1 MRMNTLVLA
10 ALALIPLLPVAAK
23 AEDAPKASDSE
34 KIDSLLVM
42 QKQVVRTIKNDPLEG
57 KTFGVEANIA
67 RLLLAGNVLSFS
79 GGFSLFGVDRNAEIA
94 FPFYYG
100 RSETED
106 FDNENTLSNIDFTE
120 ITQDIHYRYF
130 LGNTQNG
137 FYLSAFARGAY
148 LDGVLGE
155 WAFDNIGDTTGAA
168 KDSRDTETKLGL
180 GVGLGYRFFSYKGLY
195 WGTSLN
201 IGRYVLGE
209 SDRFRG
215 AFLSLDADEEVIIDV
230 ELLKF
235 GWAF

>member
-1 MRMNTLVLA
+1 MRMNTFVLA
-10 ALALIPLLPVAAK
+10 ALALIPLLPNAAK
-23 AEDAPKASDSE
+23 AEDAHKVSDSE
-34 KIDSLLVM
+34 KIDSILVM
-42 QKQVVRTIKNDPLEG
+42 QKQVVRTIKNDPLTG
-57 KTFGVEANIA
+57 KTFGVELNIA
-67 RLLLAGNVLSFS
+67 RLLLATEILSVS
-79 GGFSLFGVDRNAEIA
+79 GGFSLFNVDRDAEIA

-100 RSETED
+100 KSEAQD
-106 FDNENTLSNIDFTE
+106 FEAGYSDIDFTE
-120 ITQDIHYRYF
+120 ITQDVHYRYF

-155 WAFDNIGDTTGAA
+155 YVFDNIGDTTGTARDA
-168 KDSRDTETKLGL
+168 RDTEAKLGL

-201 IGRYVLGE
+201 LGRYVIGE

-215 AFLSLDADEEVIIDV
+215 SFFSVDADNETIIDV

>member
-1 MRMNTLVLA
+1 MRMNTFVLA
-10 ALALIPLLPVAAK
+10 ALALMPLLPIAAK
-23 AEDAPKASDSE
+23 AEDAPKVSDSE
-34 KIDSLLVM
+34 KIDSILVM
-42 QKQVVRTIKNDPLEG
+42 QKQVVRTIKNDPLTG
-57 KTFGVEANIA
+57 KNFGVELNIA
-67 RLLLAGNVLSFS
+67 RLLLAKDVISVS
-79 GGFSLFGVDRNAEIA
+79 GGFSLFNVDRDAEIS

-100 RSETED
+100 KSEAND
-106 FDNENTLSNIDFTE
+106 FEAGFGDIDFTE

-137 FYLSAFARGAY
+137 FYLSGFARGAY
-148 LDGVLGE
+148 LDGVLGNYV
-155 WAFDNIGDTTGAA
+155 FDNLGDTTGSARDA
-168 KDSRDTETKLGL
+168 RDTEIKLGV

-201 IGRYVLGE
+201 VGRYLIGE

-215 AFLSLDADEEVIIDV
+215 SYFGLDADEETIIDV

>member
-1 MRMNTLVLA
+1 MRMNMMVLA
-10 ALALIPLLPVAAK
+10 ALALIPLLPAAAK
-23 AEDAPKASDSE
+23 AEDAPKVSDSE
-34 KIDSLLVM
+34 KIDSILVM

-57 KTFGVEANIA
+57 KKFGVELNIA
-67 RLLLAGNVLSFS
+67 RLLLAKEIISVS
-79 GGFSLFGVDRNAEIA
+79 GGFSLFNVDRDAEIA

-100 RSETED
+100 KSEAED
-106 FDNENTLSNIDFTE
+106 FEAGFGDIDFTE

-137 FYLSAFARGAY
+137 FYLSGFARGAY

-155 WAFDNIGDTTGAA
+155 YVFDNLGDSTGTASDA
-168 KDSRDTETKLGL
+168 RDTEAKLGL

-195 WGTSLN
+195 WGASLN
-201 IGRYVLGE
+201 VGRYLIGK

-215 AFLSLDADEEVIIDV
+215 SFFGLDADNESIIDV
-230 ELLKF
+230 EMLKF